1 MISEEAALSKYQL
14 VAEQI
19 RQKIENGDYHY
30 GKKMPTISELSE
42 IFQVSHMTVKKA
54 IDQLETAGYID
65 RRKGSGIFVK
75 MNPGWVKRKIPLSGN
90 SSRFPAGTLHSRI
103 MKFEVVHPSPEVA
116 EHLQIDES
124 AFVYDIERV
133 RLYEDKPIII
143 EYCYMP
149 IDVVPG
155 ITEEVLR
162 RSIYQHIRE
171 TLKRKISSSVFTITG
186 VRPTEEDMRCMNLQ
200 STDFLMQI
208 VQTVYF
214 DDGTVFEYS
223 IDKHIPEQFRYSDIE
238 INMS

>member
-1 MISEEAALSKYQL
+1 MEPTLSKYQL

-19 RQKIENGDYHY
+19 RQKIEDGVYHY
-30 GKKMPTISELSE
+30 GKKMPTISELAE
-42 IFQVSHMTVKKA
+42 LFQVSHMTVKKA
-54 IDQLETAGYID
+54 IDILETTGYVD

-75 MNPGWVKRKIPLSGN
+75 MNPGWEKRKIPLSGN
-90 SSRFPAGTLHSRI
+90 SSRFPAGALQSKVIR
-103 MKFEVVHPSPEVA
+103 FDVVHPTPEVA
-116 EHLQIDES
+116 EHLQLDLS

-133 RLYEDKPIII
+133 RLYEGKPIII
-143 EYCYMP
+143 EYVYMP

-155 ITEEVLR
+155 ITESVLED
-162 RSIYQHIRE
+162 SIYRHIRE

-186 VRPTEEDMRCMNLQ
+186 VRPTKEDMKWMGLK

-223 IDKHIPEQFRYSDIE
+223 IDKHVPEVFKYSDIE